1 MQRKIILAL
10 AVLALLLAA
19 ALALVLLRGQPGPG
33 PISIN
38 AADENA
44 IEPYH
49 REMNCIDRVMQ
60 NNDLNANEVEPAL
73 DRCKGEAFGNQSLG
87 Q

>member
-1 MQRKIILAL
+1 MQHRLII
-10 AVLALLLAA
+10 VLGAFVVLLAA
-19 ALALVLLRGQPGPG
+19 ALLVVLLRGQPSPG

-44 IEPYH
+44 VEPYH
-49 REMNCIDRVMQ
+49 QEMSCIDEVMQ
-60 NNDLNANEVEPAL
+60 NNDLLANQVGPAL
-73 DRCKGEAFGNQSLG
+73 DRCKGEAFGNRSLG

>member
-1 MQRKIILAL
+1 MQRNLIIAL
-10 AVLALLLAA
+10 GALLVVLAA
-19 ALALVLLRGQPGPG
+19 ALLVVLLRGQPSPG

-49 REMNCIDRVMQ
+49 REMNCIDQVMQ

-73 DRCKGEAFGNQSLG
+73 DRCKGEAFGNQSPG

>member
-1 MQRKIILAL
+1 MQRNIILAL
-10 AVLALLLAA
+10 AVVILLLAA
-19 ALALVLLRGQPGPG
+19 ALAFVLLRGQPNPG
-33 PISIN
+33 RISIN

-49 REMNCIDRVMQ
+49 REMSCIDQVMQ

-73 DRCKGEAFGNQSLG
+73 DRCKGEAFGNQSQG